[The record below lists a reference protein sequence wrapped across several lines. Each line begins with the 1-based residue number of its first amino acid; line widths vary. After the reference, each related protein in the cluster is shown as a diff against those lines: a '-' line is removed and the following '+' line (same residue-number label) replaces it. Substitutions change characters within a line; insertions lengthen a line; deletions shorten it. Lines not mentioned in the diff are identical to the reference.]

1 MNLET
6 NSREQTNDIE
16 NLKKGRINILQRMN
30 EVSITS
36 QDLKQK
42 IDFISKGHNEQ
53 INSLRE
59 AHDADIKKIKLQLEE
74 LSLPVLQ
81 ALDNSK

>member
-59 AHDADIKKIKLQLEE
+59 THDADIKKIKLQLEE